1 MRIVALAILAFVAC
15 GGVAG
20 AASPHVDDFA
30 AGVMGW
36 GGGSVPQWQSSGGPM
51 GDGYLRVLTSQSN
64 LATHTMSDDWV
75 GDYTAINAETI
86 SVDMKNEVG
95 SDVLAMRLVLFGA
108 HEAPSAADRWTSSVA
123 ATVPADGM
131 WRNYSFLLAQNDLT
145 RVLGS
150 DTYQNMITNVVQV
163 MLRHDPGSPSAGGTP
178 VSATLGIDNVRLA
191 AAPLPGDYNRD
202 GEVDLD
208 DYHTW
213 RGMYGA
219 TGSAADGNLD
229 GIVDA
234 ADYTVWRD
242 IALII
247 EMEGDASSVVPEASG
262 PLMLVAGA
270 LGAHCLTRRKSLG
283 QNWGRIRNVRTS
295 LRFLPLR
302 ALPPAWNLLRARSY

>member
-1 MRIVALAILAFVAC
+1 MRFVALAILAVVAC

-30 AGVMGW
+30 SSVMGW

-51 GDGYLRVLTSQSN
+51 GDGYLRVQTSESN
-64 LATHTMSDDWV
+64 LATHVSTEDWV
-75 GDYTAINAETI
+75 GDYTTINAETI
-86 SVDMKNEVG
+86 SLDMKNDVG
-95 SDVLAMRLVLFGA
+95 SDALLMRLVLFGA
-108 HEAPSAADRWTSSVA
+108 STSPASADRWSSSVA

-131 WRNYSFLLAQNDLT
+131 WRNYSFSLAQNDLT

-150 DTYQNMITNVVQV
+150 DTYQNMITNVVQI

-229 GIVDA
+229 GVVDA

-242 IALII
+242 KASII
-247 EMEGDASSVVPEASG
+247 GMESGASSVVPEASG
-262 PLMLVAGA
+262 PLILVAGA
-270 LGAHCLTRRKSLG
+270 LGAYCLTRRKSLAENRG
-283 QNWGRIRNVRTS
+283 
-295 LRFLPLR
+295 
-302 ALPPAWNLLRARSY
+302 ADDAR